1 MKRALNACFD
11 NIFVFNEKLY
21 WHTRRVSMNEYT
33 QNKQIKKSIQRIE
46 DALKKIRRK
55 WNEYFSKAFETELK
69 RKN

>member
-21 WHTRRVSMNEYT
+21 WNTRRVSMNEYT

>member
-1 MKRALNACFD
+1 MKNY
-11 NIFVFNEKLY
+11 IGTIEESS
-21 WHTRRVSMNEYT
+21 SMNEYT

-55 WNEYFSKAFETELK
+55 WNEYFSTAFETELK